1 MAGSRPPVRGNY
13 PGTYPKPPAPPKQ
26 YTIPSAYV
34 PATYHNPSGGPVTGS
49 LAYTL
54 GVLNPGGKPVS
65 LAPNSLPGFNGNYN
79 FGGSSAAGGGGG
91 GGFNFDPNAWKADPG
106 YLMALAQQQQGS
118 TQLDAWLKQARTS
131 QLVDFGDPNLT
142 IEGFNLD
149 PQTKAM
155 IQQNYASGNAQLAR
169 LDQNHK
175 LGLKSVID
183 QLAGRGMLNSG
194 ETGYQQGQQDQLYG
208 HNVYDARNALLS
220 HLSDQYQQYLQQ
232 RQQLQQSVVQAAQS
246 AYANAASQMMNSG
259 Y

>member
-1 MAGSRPPVRGNY
+1 MYPP
-13 PGTYPKPPAPPKQ
+13 PKPPPKPKQ

-34 PATYHNPSGGPVTGS
+34 PSTYHNPSGGPVSGS

-54 GVLNPGGKPVS
+54 GVLNPGRKAVS
-65 LAPNSLPGFNGNYN
+65 LAPSSLPGFNGNYN
-79 FGGSSAAGGGGG
+79 FGGGSGAGAGNGSGSYS
-91 GGFNFDPNAWKADPG
+91 FDPNAWKADPG
-106 YLMALAQQQQGS
+106 YLMALAQQQQGN

-131 QLVDFGDPNLT
+131 QLVDFGDPNLS

-155 IQQNYASGNAQLAR
+155 IQQNYVSGNAQLAR
-169 LDQNHK
+169 LDTNHK

-183 QLAGRGMLNSG
+183 QLAGRGLLRSG
-194 ETGYQQGQQDQLYG
+194 ETGYQQGQQDTLYG

-232 RQQLQQSVVQAAQS
+232 RQQLQSSVVQAAQN
-246 AYANAASQMMNSG
+246 AYAGMAAQMMNSG